1 LDDEWSSYTAV
12 VGPVRDKLQNPLAFL
27 GHLTAVASDYQMSI
41 LRRWGIPCLMG
52 TETGLRAARH
62 MLEYSE
68 YQRER
73 NGGGAEP
80 APEVPRPENRSALL
94 EQIQAASGPLG
105 EHASKQILEAYGLTA
120 TREVQVDTLDD
131 ALSAAREI
139 GYPIALKTCADL
151 HKTERGG
158 VELGLAN
165 EEALSSTYRD
175 FEARLGPQVLV
186 QQMVPSGTELI
197 LGIVND
203 PQFGPMLTLGTG
215 GIFVEVLKDVSM
227 LTLPT
232 RPEVVRAT
240 LMRLRGAALLK
251 GTRGRPPADVDAVV
265 SAAMGLAALAG
276 DLGEWIAEIDVN
288 PLIALPDRA
297 VVVDALIVPKAS
309 G

>member
-1 LDDEWSSYTAV
+1 
-12 VGPVRDKLQNPLAFL
+12 
-27 GHLTAVASDYQMSI
+27 
-41 LRRWGIPCLMG
+41 
-52 TETGLRAARH
+52 

-73 NGGGAEP
+73 NGSAAEP

-165 EEALSSTYRD
+165 EETLSATYRD

-251 GTRGRPPADVDAVV
+251 GARGRPPADVDAVV

-297 VVVDALIVPKAS
+297 VVVDALIVPKPS